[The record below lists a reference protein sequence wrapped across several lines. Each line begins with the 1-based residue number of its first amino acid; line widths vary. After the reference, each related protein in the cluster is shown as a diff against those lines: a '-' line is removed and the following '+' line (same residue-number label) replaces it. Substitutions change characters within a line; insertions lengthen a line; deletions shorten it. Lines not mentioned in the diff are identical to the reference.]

1 VLKELL
7 TGCSV
12 PKKDVSELAKEI
24 IAIAAEAGLDTA
36 MFGGKHC
43 KSGRPGHLLAGSL
56 SCAAGAH
63 LLQSIRIYAS
73 AVRTLVRLLGR
84 SSQLQAAATVCV
96 LTVET

>member
-43 KSGRPGHLLAGSL
+43 KSGRPGHLLQIFLKRELVDQFVYAGLPMGPLDKARAPISKAL
-56 SCAAGAH
+56 AANAPIHG
-63 LLQSIRIYAS
+63 Q
-73 AVRTLVRLLGR
+73 
-84 SSQLQAAATVCV
+84 VC
-96 LTVET
+96 LAM